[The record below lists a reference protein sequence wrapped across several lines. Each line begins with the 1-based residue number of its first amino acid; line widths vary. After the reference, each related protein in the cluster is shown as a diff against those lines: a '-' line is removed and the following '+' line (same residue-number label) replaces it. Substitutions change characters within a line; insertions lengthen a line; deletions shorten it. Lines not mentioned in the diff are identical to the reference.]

1 MIITATIE
9 TAAGIMTAAAV
20 DEGICLLEFVSGTK
34 TAKELTALANHF
46 RTTISTG
53 ENEHISILREQMEE
67 YFGGKRKEFTV
78 SLDPVGTPF
87 QRSVWNEL
95 LKVRYGTTRTYLEQS
110 AALGNT
116 KSIRAVANANAQ
128 NRIAILIPC
137 HRIIGSDGRLTGY
150 AGGLWRKKWLLDHE
164 KKHSQCEYEQELF

>member
-1 MIITATIE
+1 MILTAKIE
-9 TAAGIMTAAAV
+9 TAAGNLTAAAV
-20 DEGICLLEFVSGTK
+20 DEGICMLDFGSGI
-34 TAKELTALANHF
+34 TALATRL
-46 RTTISTG
+46 RTTVTDG
-53 ENEHISILREQMEE
+53 ENEHILMLREQLAE
-67 YFGGKRKEFTV
+67 YFEGKRKEFTV
-78 SLDPVGTPF
+78 SLVPWGTPF
-87 QRSVWNEL
+87 QQSVWNEL

-110 AALGNT
+110 AAMGIT

-164 KKHSQCEYEQELF
+164 RRHSHSEYEQELFK